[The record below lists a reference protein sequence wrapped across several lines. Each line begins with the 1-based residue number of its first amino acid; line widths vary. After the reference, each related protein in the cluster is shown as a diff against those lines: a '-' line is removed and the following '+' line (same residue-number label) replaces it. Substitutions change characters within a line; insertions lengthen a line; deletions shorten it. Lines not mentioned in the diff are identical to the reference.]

1 MPFAQLVLGSPG
13 AGKST
18 YCDGMHQFMG
28 AIGRQ
33 CSVVNLDPANDHA
46 SYPCALDIRSL
57 VTLEEI
63 MADDNLGPNG
73 GVLYAIEE
81 LENNFSWLE
90 EGLKELGEDYV
101 LFDCPGQVELYTH
114 HNSLRNI
121 FFKLQKLG
129 YRLVVVHLS
138 DSYCL
143 TQPSLYL
150 ANVLLALRAMLQMD
164 LPHVNILTKIDKV
177 ASYDPLPFNLDY
189 YTDVQDLSY
198 LQGAL
203 EEESPALRSEKWS
216 RLNNAVAEMI
226 ESFGLVNFQ
235 VLAVENKRSMMHI
248 LRVIDRAGGYIFGGA
263 EGANDTVWQVAMRD
277 ESSML
282 EVRDLQERWI
292 DNKEEYDKVE
302 RQEAEQEQKM
312 REAQEAVARDELNDG
327 PKQTSRVEE
336 PNAPRPE
343 ATPRLSASGVDNDS
357 NNQTFDADFPL
368 PSSIDSGIKVVRRS
382 KR

>member
-1 MPFAQLVLGSPG
+1 
-13 AGKST
+13 
-18 YCDGMHQFMG
+18 
-28 AIGRQ
+28 
-33 CSVVNLDPANDHA
+33 
-46 SYPCALDIRSL
+46 
-57 VTLEEI
+57 
-63 MADDNLGPNG
+63 
-73 GVLYAIEE
+73 
-81 LENNFSWLE
+81 
-90 EGLKELGEDYV
+90 
-101 LFDCPGQVELYTH
+101 
-114 HNSLRNI
+114 
-121 FFKLQKLG
+121 
-129 YRLVVVHLS
+129 
-138 DSYCL
+138 
-143 TQPSLYL
+143 
-150 ANVLLALRAMLQMD
+150 MD